1 MKICYCELYTVCLL
15 WESLALQDL
24 AIFENFKFDLRVPF
38 YSIQV

>member
-1 MKICYCELYTVCLL
+1 MKICYCGLYTVCLL

-24 AIFENFKFDLRVPF
+24 AISEIFNFDLRAPF